1 MSVIDFISVRR
12 SKDDRASAPTPSFDS
27 STLDDKPSKV
37 VNGPLSATQF
47 TQHVT
52 HIVEDEMKRAMKRHV
67 DVVDPREIISL
78 CKMIADLK
86 GRYMAM
92 TLLMASNNTPMTDSE
107 VTEMRATRQKIMEL
121 EAAYNELNDLMTSN
135 LIDVKGVMK
144 D

>member
-12 SKDDRASAPTPSFDS
+12 SKDENTSAPTSSFDAAAPEPKREKS
-27 STLDDKPSKV
+27 IG
-37 VNGPLSATQF
+37 GPLSATQF
-47 TQHVT
+47 TRHVS
-52 HIVEDEMKRAMKRHV
+52 HVVEDEMKRAMKRDV
-67 DVVDPREIISL
+67 DVVDPREIIAL

-107 VTEMRATRQKIMEL
+107 VAEMRGTRQKIMEL
-121 EAAYNELNDLMTSN
+121 ESAYNELNDLMTSN

>member
-12 SKDDRASAPTPSFDS
+12 SKDERASVSASSFDGAPPDS
-27 STLDDKPSKV
+27 KPEKT

-52 HIVEDEMKRAMKRHV
+52 HVVEDEMKRAMKRHV
-67 DVVDPREIISL
+67 DVVDPREIIAL

-107 VTEMRATRQKIMEL
+107 VTEMRSTRQKIMEL